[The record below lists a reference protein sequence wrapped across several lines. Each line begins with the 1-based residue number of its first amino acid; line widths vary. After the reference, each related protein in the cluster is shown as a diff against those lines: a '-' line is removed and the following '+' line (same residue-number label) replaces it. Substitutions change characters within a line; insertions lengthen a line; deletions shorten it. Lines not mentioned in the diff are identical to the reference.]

1 MTMLAL
7 VVAVAL
13 VLIAGLHVYWGIGGV
28 WPGTDE
34 KSCARAIAGFK
45 GVSEMPGPFASFAVA
60 ALIAVVALLAM
71 ACAGVF
77 ASPFAPQSA
86 AGAVLFAA
94 LVFLARG
101 GLGFTAFWRRLTPEM
116 PFARLDLRYYSPLC
130 LLLGIALLALAFEG
144 VSA

>member
-1 MTMLAL
+1 MLAL
-7 VVAVAL
+7 ALAIPL

-34 KSCARAIAGFK
+34 KSCARAIAGFR

-60 ALIAVVALLAM
+60 VLVAVVALLAL

-77 ASPFAPQSA
+77 ASPFARQSV

-94 LVFLARG
+94 LAFLVRG
-101 GLGFTAFWRRLTPEM
+101 GIGFTAFWRRLTPEM
-116 PFARLDLRYYSPLC
+116 PFARLDARYYSPLC
-130 LLLGIALLALAFEG
+130 LVLGVALLALAFEG
-144 VSA
+144 LSA